1 MFVFCLFQ
9 LLYKVSTLFKHSMLC
24 LLKMTFFTIQK
35 KYTEYILYYQVQ
47 YKKKTKKQNKNVSV
61 TRFSFI

>member
-1 MFVFCLFQ
+1 
-9 LLYKVSTLFKHSMLC
+9 
-24 LLKMTFFTIQK
+24 MTFFTIQK

-47 YKKKTKKQNKNVSV
+47 YKKNPKKNKNVSV